1 MFLDAK
7 RYNFPVASC
16 PVSIFKYQKHQQ
28 CNPSTVSWKLID
40 SNSKL
45 YAFRRSFLFY
55 RLFANKYKIQVIK
68 DIDEEMDLFPLYIEH
83 QKVLFKDFSWF
94 LVLLSLR
101 VAISLQIDPYTLQ
114 DHQGSLEQIP
124 SAFCHYWQYIL
135 HFSLYFTRG
144 ADWWC
149 FCWYSCSLGQPLA
162 SILIF
167 FSFIA

>member
-101 VAISLQIDPYTLQ
+101 VTISLQIDPYTL
-114 DHQGSLEQIP
+114 
-124 SAFCHYWQYIL
+124 
-135 HFSLYFTRG
+135 
-144 ADWWC
+144 
-149 FCWYSCSLGQPLA
+149 
-162 SILIF
+162 
-167 FSFIA
+167 